1 MKNKIY
7 IFIVIIILIGLITF
21 SSQCLESAKEGLE
34 LCLAVVIP
42 SLFPFFICSNLLIRL
57 GFVSVLGTKC
67 GFLMRPLFNVPGCG
81 AFSFCIG
88 ILSGYPVGAKSVVQ
102 LYKQKLCTKTEAER
116 LLAFCNNSG
125 PLFIIGAVGTGLYHS
140 PKVGI
145 MLYASH
151 ILSALTIGLLFRFYK
166 PKGKK
171 SENKNYIAPVFAA
184 ENFSQLI
191 GLVIKDSISSIAM
204 VCGFI
209 VFFSVFIT
217 IIQAFSLLKM
227 LTWLFMLIGITSE
240 GAQGL
245 AYGIIELTNGIKLL
259 APNYT
264 SLPLTGF
271 LLAFSGISVIMQVGG
286 IIGKNKISLK
296 TFIIAKLLQG
306 LLAFVYT
313 YFLIAFISLPA
324 FSDIKKPLNISLESL
339 INYPLYSLLISLII
353 FSLTVIISGKMNIR
367 NLTQKRY
374 NSKCR

>member
-1 MKNKIY
+1 M
-7 IFIVIIILIGLITF
+7 
-21 SSQCLESAKEGLE
+21 
-34 LCLAVVIP
+34 
-42 SLFPFFICSNLLIRL
+42 
-57 GFVSVLGTKC
+57 
-67 GFLMRPLFNVPGCG
+67 
-81 AFSFCIG
+81 
-88 ILSGYPVGAKSVVQ
+88 Q

-171 SENKNYIAPVFAA
+171 SENKSYIAPVFAA

-227 LTWLFMLIGITSE
+227 LTWLFMHIGITSE
-240 GAQGL
+240 GAQ
-245 AYGIIELTNGIKLL
+245 
-259 APNYT
+259 
-264 SLPLTGF
+264 
-271 LLAFSGISVIMQVGG
+271 
-286 IIGKNKISLK
+286 
-296 TFIIAKLLQG
+296 
-306 LLAFVYT
+306 
-313 YFLIAFISLPA
+313 
-324 FSDIKKPLNISLESL
+324 D
-339 INYPLYSLLISLII
+339 
-353 FSLTVIISGKMNIR
+353 
-367 NLTQKRY
+367 
-374 NSKCR
+374 